1 MGKLRRLMDLVGA
14 VPRSVWFN
22 FRWLPWE
29 QALTLP
35 VWIAPNVRV
44 KSMWRGGMVLADA
57 RFNSCHIGFHCADAV
72 DCYGVHTIVCVKPG
86 GRWLVESGLHV
97 GRGAIVNVNSEGVLR
112 TGRNFAVSGTTG
124 IVCSKSVSIGDDVQF
139 SWNSLVMDS
148 DAHRVYD
155 VDGKWVNEPRDV
167 IIGSKVWVAAN
178 VTIMKGSVI
187 GDNCVVACNSM
198 VNRAIG
204 ESDCV
209 IAGVPARKVKDIW
222 GWEI

>member
-1 MGKLRRLMDLVGA
+1 MDLVGA

-22 FRWLPWE
+22 FRWLPWG
-29 QALTLP
+29 QALKLP

-44 KSMWRGGMVLADA
+44 KSMWRGGIVLADA

-187 GDNCVVACNSM
+187 GDNCVVAGNSM

-209 IAGVPARKVKDIW
+209 IAGVPARKVKEIG
-222 GWEI
+222 GWKI